1 MTKFYNNK
9 KNLVIIGSSG
19 RIGRSLLINELEKG
33 NNVVGIDLNQ
43 KINKT
48 LQHKN
53 YFFIKSDISR
63 KKNLNKAFQT
73 INKKFSNID
82 IVVNCSYPKSKQF
95 GKNFEDLNEK
105 YLKQDLYNQIGISI
119 LISQISIKFFLK
131 QKYGNL
137 ILLSSIQGISAPKF
151 EHYKNTNMVSPIEY
165 SASKAGIISIT
176 KYLAKKY
183 TAQFSEFTGAEML
196 IERSRDSGGKA
207 GIMVETR
214 LLMPGSAPIK
224 VGWQVSDASGKF
236 KMIDVKIEG
245 VSLLTTERGKIRN
258 QYSKEGRS
266 ISKLINSLLN
276 Y

>member
-19 RIGRSLLINELEKG
+19 RIGHSLLMNELEKG

-48 LQHKN
+48 LQNKN

-73 INKKFSNID
+73 IYKKFGNID

-95 GKNFEDLNEK
+95 GKNFEDLDEK

-183 TAQFSEFTGAEML
+183 MNKNIRVNCLSPGGIDDNQPKIFKKKYRKDCNTVGLLKPDDLIGAFNFLISDHSKYVTGQN
-196 IERSRDSGGKA
+196 IIVDD
-207 GIMVETR
+207 
-214 LLMPGSAPIK
+214 
-224 VGWQVSDASGKF
+224 GW
-236 KMIDVKIEG
+236 
-245 VSLLTTERGKIRN
+245 SL
-258 QYSKEGRS
+258 
-266 ISKLINSLLN
+266 
-276 Y
+276 

>member
-1 MTKFYNNK
+1 MKIDQKDSKTFISK
-9 KNLVIIGSSG
+9 
-19 RIGRSLLINELEKG
+19 RSFLLL
-33 NNVVGIDLNQ
+33 
-43 KINKT
+43 
-48 LQHKN
+48 
-53 YFFIKSDISR
+53 
-63 KKNLNKAFQT
+63 
-73 INKKFSNID
+73 FS
-82 IVVNCSYPKSKQF
+82 
-95 GKNFEDLNEK
+95 
-105 YLKQDLYNQIGISI
+105 SI
-119 LISQISIKFFLK
+119 LIVTPIFSFNSVNAKSSRIKNAELLSKKIFEDIFYIINNNESDENKRKSLLNLFDRHADVPIIARAVLGSPWRQLSQIDR
-131 QKYGNL
+131 
-137 ILLSSIQGISAPKF
+137 
-151 EHYKNTNMVSPIEY
+151 TNFTN
-165 SASKAGIISIT
+165 AFRQ
-176 KYLAKKY
+176 YLAKKS

-245 VSLLTTERGKIRN
+245 VSLLTTERGEIRN